1 MITPNGVTLKGVMDF
16 TRIDSLFEP
25 LQKPVKTDHK
35 YNKIIELRGLD
46 EQLNHRITRI
56 RRIRFLPAEIYSFNN
71 SLNPINP
78 INSMIL
84 K

>member
-35 YNKIIELRGLD
+35 YNKIIELHGLHEYD
-46 EQLNHRITRI
+46 FCWQK
-56 RRIRFLPAEIYSFNN
+56 S
-71 SLNPINP
+71 
-78 INSMIL
+78 IL
-84 K
+84 STI